1 MRFTT
6 MPDGG
11 RTYPSGR
18 WFGANGAS
26 CATAMGAVS
35 PVNRS
40 AAAPAKTASLDIDAT
55 ITPGEHAYGQ
65 EAVLIKGGRMA

>member
-1 MRFTT
+1 M
-6 MPDGG
+6 
-11 RTYPSGR
+11 
-18 WFGANGAS
+18 
-26 CATAMGAVS
+26 S

-40 AAAPAKTASLDIDAT
+40 AAAPAKTASLDIDVT